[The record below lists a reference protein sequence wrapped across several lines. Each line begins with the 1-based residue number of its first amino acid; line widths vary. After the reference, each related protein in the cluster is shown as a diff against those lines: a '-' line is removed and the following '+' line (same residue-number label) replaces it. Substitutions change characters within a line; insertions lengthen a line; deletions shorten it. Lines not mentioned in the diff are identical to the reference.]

1 MSQIVNEAIKIAKSK
16 YFKDIKE
23 LNSNELH
30 NVISTAVMSY
40 IADDWKNSKDN
51 RIKNRTAFYFSA
63 EFLIGRTV
71 LDLLNNAGL
80 LKMTEKMWLYYFNDI
95 LCEKGL
101 ISQDERQKMKLRIDA
116 EYEHF
121 LH

>member
-1 MSQIVNEAIKIAKSK
+1 MNQTFTHEQ
-16 YFKDIKE
+16 
-23 LNSNELH
+23 L
-30 NVISTAVMSY
+30 
-40 IADDWKNSKDN
+40 
-51 RIKNRTAFYFSA
+51 R
-63 EFLIGRTV
+63 
-71 LDLLNNAGL
+71 

-95 LCEKGL
+95 LWEKGL

>member
-1 MSQIVNEAIKIAKSK
+1 MHRRKLPMNET
-16 YFKDIKE
+16 F
-23 LNSNELH
+23 
-30 NVISTAVMSY
+30 TPQ
-40 IADDWKNSKDN
+40 
-51 RIKNRTAFYFSA
+51 
-63 EFLIGRTV
+63 
-71 LDLLNNAGL
+71 LLR

>member
-1 MSQIVNEAIKIAKSK
+1 MNET
-16 YFKDIKE
+16 F
-23 LNSNELH
+23 
-30 NVISTAVMSY
+30 TPQ
-40 IADDWKNSKDN
+40 
-51 RIKNRTAFYFSA
+51 
-63 EFLIGRTV
+63 
-71 LDLLNNAGL
+71 LLR

-121 LH
+121 LHYPTFPYLYSVV